1 MKKKLIAL
9 SVFCVVIAAACHKKA
24 VPTAT
29 PGTTDTNVAA
39 APAADH
45 AALLEAGKTIYTTKC
60 TKCHP
65 AKPVENYDVAKWE
78 GILKAMIPK
87 AKLDET
93 ESAQVTAYVNE
104 NAKK

>member
-1 MKKKLIAL
+1 MKKLIAL
-9 SVFCVVIAAACHKKA
+9 SVFCIVIAAACHKKA

-29 PGTTDTNVAA
+29 TTTPTDVAV
-39 APAADH
+39 APADH
-45 AALLEAGKTIYTTKC
+45 AAMVEAGKAIYTTKC
-60 TKCHP
+60 AKCHP
-65 AKPVENYDVAKWE
+65 AKTVENYDTTKWA

-87 AKLDET
+87 AKLDSV

>member
-9 SVFCVVIAAACHKKA
+9 SVFCLVIAAACHKKA

-29 PGTTDTNVAA
+29 QV
-39 APAADH
+39 APAADN
-45 AALLEAGKTIYTTKC
+45 AALIEAGKTVYSTKC

-65 AKPVENYDVAKWE
+65 AKTVENYDVARWE

-93 ESAQVTAYVNE
+93 ESAQVTAYVNA

>member
-1 MKKKLIAL
+1 MKKKLI
-9 SVFCVVIAAACHKKA
+9 VFSAFCLVIAVACHRKA
-24 VPTAT
+24 APTAT
-29 PGTTDTNVAA
+29 PASSGTDAAVAHADA
-39 APAADH
+39 AT
-45 AALLEAGKTIYTTKC
+45 LEAGKTVYTTKC

-65 AKPVENYDVAKWE
+65 AKPVESYDVAKWE

-93 ESAQVTAYVNE
+93 ESAQVTAYVNA

>member
-24 VPTAT
+24 APTAT
-29 PGTTDTNVAA
+29 PVAPAA

-60 TKCHP
+60 AKCHP